1 MATRRDKL
9 GRVLRKGESYKKSK
23 NLYVYAYTDALGK
36 RRYVYSKD
44 LITLR
49 DKEEQI
55 QKDRLD
61 RLGFYCIGK
70 ADINY
75 VFDRYLSTKKNLRET
90 TKASYIYTYDRY
102 VRSGFGK
109 KYISDIR
116 YSDIVLFYNSML
128 QQGLGVNTVDNVHCL
143 LHPTFEMAVRDNVI
157 RNNPANGALGEI
169 KKNSSKS
176 EKRHALTYE
185 EETAFLNFLEE
196 DRYRRWKPIFT
207 FMLGTGVRV
216 SEVIGLRWCD
226 LDFDKRLISINHRI
240 AYYQKNESDKKCGYD
255 VLNGAKTDAG
265 IRTIPMLDQVYEAL
279 LEEKNNQKIYG
290 YHCIV
295 EVGGMKGF
303 VFCNKYGG
311 IHNNSTLN
319 REIKHIVDDYNA
331 QEQIKAIREY
341 REPLLIPRFSCHI
354 MRHTFCTRLCE
365 NETNIKV
372 IQSVMGHKDIQTTL
386 DIYAEVSDSKKID
399 VFKDLNQSRVL

>member
-185 EETAFLNFLEE
+185 EETARRCSHRHSRYAAH
-196 DRYRRWKPIFT
+196 DRRGCR
-207 FMLGTGVRV
+207 
-216 SEVIGLRWCD
+216 
-226 LDFDKRLISINHRI
+226 
-240 AYYQKNESDKKCGYD
+240 
-255 VLNGAKTDAG
+255 
-265 IRTIPMLDQVYEAL
+265 
-279 LEEKNNQKIYG
+279 
-290 YHCIV
+290 
-295 EVGGMKGF
+295 
-303 VFCNKYGG
+303 
-311 IHNNSTLN
+311 
-319 REIKHIVDDYNA
+319 
-331 QEQIKAIREY
+331 
-341 REPLLIPRFSCHI
+341 
-354 MRHTFCTRLCE
+354 
-365 NETNIKV
+365 
-372 IQSVMGHKDIQTTL
+372 GHKRVWPDKAFPGPGRKHRFHRQNHDNRT
-386 DIYAEVSDSKKID
+386 
-399 VFKDLNQSRVL
+399 DLGRKVLQR

>member
-9 GRVLRKGESYKKSK
+9 GRVLRKGESYKKSN
-23 NLYVYAYTDALGK
+23 NLYVYAYTDSLGK

-44 LITLR
+44 LISLR
-49 DKEEQI
+49 DKEDQI
-55 QKDRLD
+55 QKDKLD
-61 RLGFYCIGK
+61 RLGVYCVGK

-75 VFDRYLSTKKNLRET
+75 VFDRYLSTKTNLRGT
-90 TKASYIYTYDRY
+90 TKANYIYTYDRY
-102 VRSGFGK
+102 VRSTFGK
-109 KYISDIR
+109 KTIGDVR
-116 YSDIVLFYNSML
+116 YSDIVLFYNSIL
-128 QQGLGVNTVDNVHCL
+128 KQGLGVSTVDNIHCL

-157 RNNPANGALGEI
+157 RNNPSNGALAEI
-169 KKNSSKS
+169 KKSGKKS

-185 EETAFLNFLEE
+185 EEAAFLNYL
-196 DRYRRWKPIFT
+196 DGDKYRRWKPLFT

-226 LDFDKRLISINHRI
+226 LDFDQRVISINHRI
-240 AYYQKNESDKKCGYD
+240 SYYQKNESDKKCGYD
-255 VLNGAKTDAG
+255 VLKGAKTESG
-265 IRTIPMLDQVYEAL
+265 IRMIPMLDLVYEAL

-290 YHCIV
+290 YHSIV

-303 VFCNKYGG
+303 VFCNKNGG
-311 IHNNSTLN
+311 IHNTSTLN
-319 REIKHIVDDYNA
+319 REIKYIVDDYNA
-331 QEQIKAIREY
+331 EEEVKAKREH

-386 DIYAEVSDSKKID
+386 DIYAEVSESKKID